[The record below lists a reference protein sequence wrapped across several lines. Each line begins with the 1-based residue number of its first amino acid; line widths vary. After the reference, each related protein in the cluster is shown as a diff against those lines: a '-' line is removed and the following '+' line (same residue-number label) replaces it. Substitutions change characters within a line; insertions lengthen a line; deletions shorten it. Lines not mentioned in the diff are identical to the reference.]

1 MNESVARNPAGV
13 EGADEESGSTCLATD
28 LRTDSGSAVVDFVMV
43 GTLLL
48 IMFLALVQLAL
59 TLHVR
64 NVLIDSA
71 VQGALLAARSEPSA
85 GRERTQALISEE
97 LAETY
102 AEEVS
107 VRSVERSG
115 VSTIEVEVRAPV
127 PVVGLIGVGRTLR
140 VTGHALAEAS

>member
-1 MNESVARNPAGV
+1 
-13 EGADEESGSTCLATD
+13 
-28 LRTDSGSAVVDFVMV
+28 MV